1 MTIKYVPLFLGLSVG
16 IATQAME
23 PASGYKEKKANL
35 KEAIDRALEQEN
47 FELFLSLRIQ
57 AQNEK
62 FNHSLQKSHATA
74 TDIKFA
80 KAVEAQDAAAVKE
93 LISQGANV
101 NIKWL
106 GKPALIHALSHETVN
121 ITLIES
127 LLSSSHID
135 ANSTDKEGNTALRII
150 QNRRS
155 HFEATS
161 LEQSSLLEAA
171 KLLIT
176 RNDCNVNI
184 TPKTGKSV
192 ISKAIHDLQDH
203 GIINLILERA
213 EKDTQ
218 KNSAA
223 VKNEAA
229 TFNTKHKESIDT
241 LLANKADTYFALL
254 PADIFRILKQANFIP
269 KPSQPID
276 LTDSLRFL
284 TTDPNGIFYGG
295 TTFTK
300 DAAFRHMNSGF
311 REKYKERIEK
321 IREEQK
327 KV

>member
-135 ANSTDKEGNTALRII
+135 ANSTDKEGNTALKTI
-150 QNRRS
+150 QNHKRYF
-155 HFEATS
+155 FENDS
-161 LEQSSLLEAA
+161 LEQAPLLEAA
-171 KLLIT
+171 KLLIA
-176 RNDCNVNI
+176 RNDCNLNI

-192 ISKAIHDLQDH
+192 ISQAIHDLEDL
-203 GIINLILERA
+203 GLINLILERA
-213 EKDTQ
+213 EQ
-218 KNSAA
+218 ELPSNQARLAA
-223 VKNEAA
+223 EY
-229 TFNTKHKESIDT
+229 KENINAI
-241 LLANKADTYFALL
+241 LANKANTYFTLL
-254 PADIFRILKQANFIP
+254 PADVFSILKQTNIIP
-269 KPSQPID
+269 KPSQPINF
-276 LTDSLRFL
+276 TDSVGFL
-284 TTDPNGIFYGG
+284 TTDPNGIFHGG

-300 DAAFRHMNSGF
+300 DAAFRHMNGGRF
-311 REKYKERIEK
+311 RESYKERIEK
-321 IREEQK
+321 IIDEQK
-327 KV
+327 TAS